1 MTRGGRALAGKEGGV
16 FGAALDDRGLDD
28 LERVARVPGLL
39 RFGARAEGI
48 AVGAGPG
55 EDEARVADR
64 FRLGNGGGC
73 QRQPAGGAGRGSS
86 RCSRGSPDR
95 RWAGAEALPVPSS
108 KESRHPD
115 VGASAGS
122 NLRLPSAALGCC
134 PARRDER
141 GVCRASAPDL
151 RLDGVDRPERVAR
164 VPGALGGLSRRQGL
178 ALLDGPEKAED
189 GAFVVLVE
197 RHGAV
202 RPTARRRESPS
213 AVPVMRA
220 KPGESFLF
228 MPSRTRTGCERAS
241 PQAWSTPLRS
251 SRGVVDGEPEAV
263 RRPAPSGADA
273 REARQGG
280 GVRIR
285 TGNVTP
291 HSQPRQPGRAASRG
305 HLTTHRRLHET
316 PGSI

>member
-1 MTRGGRALAGKEGGV
+1 MAERWPARKAASSARRWMIAASTISSGWPGYQAFSGLARGLRASRLARAPARMRPESRIASAWV
-16 FGAALDDRGLDD
+16 TGAAARGS
-28 LERVARVPGLL
+28 RR
-39 RFGARAEGI
+39 
-48 AVGAGPG
+48 
-55 EDEARVADR
+55 
-64 FRLGNGGGC
+64 
-73 QRQPAGGAGRGSS
+73 AGRGSS

-115 VGASAGS
+115 VGVLAGS